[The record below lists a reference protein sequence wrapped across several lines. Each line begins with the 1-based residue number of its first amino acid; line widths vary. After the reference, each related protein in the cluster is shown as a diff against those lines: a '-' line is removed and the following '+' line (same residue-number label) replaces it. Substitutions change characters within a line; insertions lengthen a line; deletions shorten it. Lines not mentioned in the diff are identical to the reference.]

1 MFSKKIISITI
12 YLIMVILLF
21 TIKPSIMF
29 KSDGEMKNFGYFINE
44 ETTIIPV
51 VLFLPLFA
59 LILFIFTLIIESI
72 YV

>member
-1 MFSKKIISITI
+1 MFSKKIISIAI
-12 YLIMVILLF
+12 YLIAVILLF
-21 TIKPSIMF
+21 TIKPNIMF
-29 KSDGEMKNFGYFINE
+29 KSDGEMKNFGYFINK